1 MNKYRTHDCNQ
12 LRLEDAGSKVS
23 LAGWINRK
31 RDHGNVLFVDL
42 RDHYGVTQCVIEKT
56 NTKLL
61 NLVDSL
67 RVETVIKIDGT
78 VIKREPDT
86 INKSLNTGSIE
97 ISVDSVEVLS
107 EAKELPM
114 PVLAKTTIQKK
125 LD

>member
-1 MNKYRTHDCNQ
+1 MNKYRTHNCNQ
-12 LRLEDAGSKVS
+12 LKLEDAGSKVS

-67 RVETVIKIDGT
+67 RVESVIKIDGT
-78 VIKREPDT
+78 CLLYTSDAADE
-86 INKSLNTGSIE
+86 
-97 ISVDSVEVLS
+97 
-107 EAKELPM
+107 
-114 PVLAKTTIQKK
+114 
-125 LD
+125 

>member
-1 MNKYRTHDCNQ
+1 MNKYRTHNCNQ

-86 INKSLNTGSIE
+86 CLLYTSPSPRDGW
-97 ISVDSVEVLS
+97 
-107 EAKELPM
+107 
-114 PVLAKTTIQKK
+114 
-125 LD
+125 

>member
-1 MNKYRTHDCNQ
+1 MNKYRTHNCNQ

-67 RVETVIKIDGT
+67 RVESVIKIDGT
-78 VIKREPDT
+78 CLLYTSDAADE
-86 INKSLNTGSIE
+86 
-97 ISVDSVEVLS
+97 
-107 EAKELPM
+107 
-114 PVLAKTTIQKK
+114 
-125 LD
+125 